1 MVMTTREVVLSE
13 PFEAD
18 SDDVISQF
26 MIEYLQQNTPEG
38 TLEEVYRVAGE
49 SWKAATHGGKDA
61 WTRYARRR
69 SLLEAAGVVLGGGP
83 EALEVVG
90 RCAFNSIRRPERM
103 EIFQALGSPAA
114 VYEALPDFIDAYGP
128 SFRLKTE
135 MKGSYE
141 CRIEMRM
148 REPNEPFPE
157 MCVFGLSLA
166 STVPQLFGF
175 SVAEIIHESCQCDGA
190 PCCSALLRWDPVD
203 LEVANQSRAEMRVR
217 LLEARLDELQRTL
230 ADLGSG
236 DGLRPVLTRVMAG
249 AMRAVQAPSYI
260 LDIKESATSNHFI
273 QTVGISETEGGLVT
287 LGLRESPGAE
297 APANVLA
304 CEVVSDRSHYGHLVA
319 MRPES
324 SSFEPRDRSVLD
336 SYARLAAA
344 ALDSEAAVVEAR
356 RQATT
361 AQALLALSGT
371 LADLSTSEEMAEHL
385 SRTVPSVLD
394 CDRAIVAL
402 ASTGDEAKW
411 VYATHGFDRESAAE
425 LTSIAPAKFDGRVD
439 SWLYRHPVAGPAGGI
454 SAALAGSGSLAAR
467 SLGITL
473 NGELFGWIT
482 IDVTAHPERL
492 DDDVDIAE
500 RLRGMAGQAAIAIH
514 NARLVEEIR
523 YQALHDSLTGL
534 PNRVL
539 IMDRVD
545 QAMARARRDHVDIAL
560 LFIDLDGFKDVNDNM
575 GHTVGDD
582 LLRSVASRFTGTLR
596 ESDTVARLGGDEFV
610 VLVEGI
616 SLAAGPELV
625 AERLL
630 RVLAEP
636 FHLGQ
641 ENETQVTVS
650 VSASIGIAAGLRDSS
665 EELFRDADVALYRAK
680 EAGKS
685 CYVLFESEMYKA
697 MHSRHELEMDLQ
709 AAVGTDQFFLR
720 YQPIFNLSDM
730 TLIGVEAL
738 LRWNHPKKGVLQP
751 DDFIPALEASGLIIP
766 VGRWV
771 ITEAC
776 QQGMAWRAMGH
787 DVKMSINASARQLNA
802 ETLLDDVCFGLES
815 TGFPPGLLIVEI
827 TETCLMRDAKGA
839 LHQLNALKSLGV
851 RIAIDDFGTGY
862 SSLAYL
868 QQFPVDSLKID
879 RSFISGMGKSPEG
892 DSLIHTLI
900 QLGKALN
907 LETLAEGIEED
918 GQLAQLRGEK
928 CDVGQ
933 GYLFARPVAPE
944 EIERYFSPSTLTVLV

>member
-1 MVMTTREVVLSE
+1 MVMTAGEGMLPV
-13 PFEAD
+13 PFEVD

-26 MIEYLQQNTPEG
+26 LIEYLEQNTPEG
-38 TLEEVYRVAGE
+38 TLEEVYRVAGA
-49 SWKAATHGGKDA
+49 SQKAPTPGKDRA
-61 WTRYARRR
+61 WTPYARRR

-83 EALEVVG
+83 EALKALG
-90 RCAFNSIRRPERM
+90 RCVFDAIRRPERM
-103 EIFQALGSPAA
+103 EIFQALGSAAA
-114 VYEALPDFIDAYGP
+114 VYAALPGFIEVYGP
-128 SFRLKTE
+128 SFRMKTD
-135 MKGSYE
+135 MIGPYE
-141 CRIEMRM
+141 CRIEMWM
-148 REPNEPFPE
+148 REPHEPFPE
-157 MCVFGLSLA
+157 MCAFGFSLA
-166 STVPQLFGF
+166 STVPQLFGY
-175 SVAEIIHESCQCDGA
+175 SVAEIDHESCQCDGA
-190 PCCSALLRWDPVD
+190 PTCAAVLRWDPIDV
-203 LEVANQSRAEMRVR
+203 ETANASRAEMRVR

-236 DGLRPVLTRVMAG
+236 DGLQPVLTRVMAG

-260 LDIKESATSNHFI
+260 LDIKESASADLFI
-273 QTVGISETEGGLVT
+273 RTEGIGVTEGGLVT
-287 LGLRESPGAE
+287 MGLRESRGA
-297 APANVLA
+297 PTSGNVLA
-304 CEVVSDRSHYGHLVA
+304 CEVVSERSHYGHLVA
-319 MRPES
+319 IRSEG

-336 SYARLAAA
+336 SYARLVAA

-371 LADLSTSEEMAEHL
+371 LSDLSTTEEMAEHL
-385 SRTVPSVLD
+385 SRTVPAVID
-394 CDRAIVAL
+394 CDRAIVSL
-402 ASTGDEAKW
+402 ASTGDEEKW
-411 VYATHGFDRESAAE
+411 VYSTHGFDQEAAAE
-425 LTSIAPAKFDGRVD
+425 LTSIAPAKFDGRME
-439 SWLYRHPVAGPAGGI
+439 SWLYQHPVATPAGGI
-454 SAALAGSGSLAAR
+454 SAALASSGSVAAR
-467 SLGITL
+467 SMGITS

-482 IDVTAHPERL
+482 IDVTSHPERL
-492 DDDVDIAE
+492 DDDLDIAE
-500 RLRGMAGQAAIAIH
+500 RLRGLAGQAAIAIY
-514 NARLVEEIR
+514 NARLLQEIR
-523 YQALHDSLTGL
+523 YQASHDSLTGL

-539 IMDRVD
+539 ILDRVE
-545 QAMARARRDHVDIAL
+545 QAMSRARREHVEIAL
-560 LFIDLDGFKDVNDNM
+560 LFIDLDGFKDVNDNL
-575 GHTVGDD
+575 GHTVGDE
-582 LLRSVASRFTGTLR
+582 LLRSVASRFSGTLR

-616 SLAAGPELV
+616 SMAAGPELV

-630 RVLAEP
+630 KVLAEP
-636 FHLGQ
+636 FHLGP
-641 ENETQVTVS
+641 ENETQVSVS

-680 EAGKS
+680 DAGKK

-709 AAVGTDQFFLR
+709 AALGTDQFFLR

-730 TLIGVEAL
+730 ELIGVEAL
-738 LRWNHPKKGVLQP
+738 LRWTHPKRGLLQP
-751 DDFIPALEASGLIIP
+751 DEFIPALEASGLIIP

-776 QQGMAWRAMGH
+776 QQGMAWKAKGR
-787 DVKMSINASARQLNA
+787 DVKMSVNASARQLDA
-802 ETLLDDVCFGLES
+802 ETLFDDVCFGLKS
-815 TGFPPGLLIVEI
+815 TGFPAELLIIEI

-851 RIAIDDFGTGY
+851 RIAIDHFGTGY

-879 RSFISGMGKSPEG
+879 RSFISGMGKSREG

-907 LETLAEGIEED
+907 LETLAEGIEDD

-944 EIERYFSPSTLTVLV
+944 EIERYLTPSTLTVLV

>member
-1 MVMTTREVVLSE
+1 
-13 PFEAD
+13 
-18 SDDVISQF
+18 
-26 MIEYLQQNTPEG
+26 
-38 TLEEVYRVAGE
+38 
-49 SWKAATHGGKDA
+49 
-61 WTRYARRR
+61 
-69 SLLEAAGVVLGGGP
+69 
-83 EALEVVG
+83 
-90 RCAFNSIRRPERM
+90 
-103 EIFQALGSPAA
+103 
-114 VYEALPDFIDAYGP
+114 
-128 SFRLKTE
+128 
-135 MKGSYE
+135 
-141 CRIEMRM
+141 
-148 REPNEPFPE
+148 
-157 MCVFGLSLA
+157 
-166 STVPQLFGF
+166 
-175 SVAEIIHESCQCDGA
+175 
-190 PCCSALLRWDPVD
+190 
-203 LEVANQSRAEMRVR
+203 
-217 LLEARLDELQRTL
+217 
-230 ADLGSG
+230 
-236 DGLRPVLTRVMAG
+236 
-249 AMRAVQAPSYI
+249 
-260 LDIKESATSNHFI
+260 
-273 QTVGISETEGGLVT
+273 
-287 LGLRESPGAE
+287 
-297 APANVLA
+297 
-304 CEVVSDRSHYGHLVA
+304 
-319 MRPES
+319 
-324 SSFEPRDRSVLD
+324 
-336 SYARLAAA
+336 
-344 ALDSEAAVVEAR
+344 
-356 RQATT
+356 
-361 AQALLALSGT
+361 
-371 LADLSTSEEMAEHL
+371 
-385 SRTVPSVLD
+385 
-394 CDRAIVAL
+394 
-402 ASTGDEAKW
+402 
-411 VYATHGFDRESAAE
+411 
-425 LTSIAPAKFDGRVD
+425 
-439 SWLYRHPVAGPAGGI
+439 
-454 SAALAGSGSLAAR
+454 
-467 SLGITL
+467 
-473 NGELFGWIT
+473 
-482 IDVTAHPERL
+482 
-492 DDDVDIAE
+492 
-500 RLRGMAGQAAIAIH
+500 
-514 NARLVEEIR
+514 
-523 YQALHDSLTGL
+523 
-534 PNRVL
+534 
-539 IMDRVD
+539 
-545 QAMARARRDHVDIAL
+545 
-560 LFIDLDGFKDVNDNM
+560 
-575 GHTVGDD
+575 
-582 LLRSVASRFTGTLR
+582 
-596 ESDTVARLGGDEFV
+596 LGGDEFV

>member
-1 MVMTTREVVLSE
+1 MVMTVRKDVSQ
-13 PFEAD
+13 PFEAEPGD
-18 SDDVISQF
+18 MISQF
-26 MIEYLQQNTPEG
+26 LTEYLQQNTPEG
-38 TLEEVYRVAGE
+38 TLEEVYRVVQNKRNAVIQSDAG
-49 SWKAATHGGKDA
+49 A
-61 WTRYARRR
+61 WTPYWQRR

-83 EALEVVG
+83 EALKAVG
-90 RCAFNSIRRPERM
+90 RCAFDSIRRPERM

-114 VYEALPDFIDAYGP
+114 VYDALPGFVEAFGP
-128 SFRLKTE
+128 SFCMTTDMVGLHE
-135 MKGSYE
+135 Y
-141 CRIEMRM
+141 RIELWM
-148 REPNEPFPE
+148 REPNEPPFPE
-157 MCVFGLSLA
+157 MCAFGLSLA
-166 STVPQLFGF
+166 STVPQLFGH

-190 PCCSALLRWDPVD
+190 PHCSALLRWASVD
-203 LEVANQSRAEMRVR
+203 LEVANESRAEMRVR
-217 LLEARLDELQRTL
+217 LLEARLDELQGTL

-236 DGLRPVLTRVMAG
+236 EGLQPVLTRVMAG
-249 AMRAVQAPSYI
+249 AMRVVPAPGFI
-260 LDIKESATSNHFI
+260 LDIKESAASKHFTRT
-273 QTVGISETEGGLVT
+273 QGIDESEAASLAWR
-287 LGLRESPGAE
+287 LRQAPGALT
-297 APANVLA
+297 ADNVLA
-304 CEVVSDRSHYGHLVA
+304 CEVVSERCRYGHLVA
-319 MRPES
+319 IRPEN
-324 SSFEPRDRSVLD
+324 SSFEPSDRSVLD

-344 ALDSEAAVVEAR
+344 ALDSEAAVVEAQ

-361 AQALLALSGT
+361 AQALLALSST
-371 LADLSTSEEMAEHL
+371 LAELSTSEEMADHL
-385 SRTVPSVLD
+385 SRTVPSVID
-394 CDRAIVAL
+394 CDRVIVAL
-402 ASTGDEAKW
+402 ASTGHEARW
-411 VYATHGFDRESAAE
+411 IYAIHGFDEETAAK
-425 LTSIAPAKFDGRVD
+425 LTSIAPAKFDGEVD
-439 SWLYRHPVAGPAGGI
+439 AWLYRHPRSAPAGGI
-454 SAALAGSGSLAAR
+454 SATLVDAGSLAAR
-467 SLGITL
+467 SLAIAL

-482 IDVTAHPERL
+482 IDVTSQPERF

-500 RLRGMAGQAAIAIH
+500 RLRGLAGQAAIAVH
-514 NARLVEEIR
+514 NARLLEEIR
-523 YQALHDSLTGL
+523 YQASHDSLTGL

-539 IMDRVD
+539 ILDRVE
-545 QAMARARRDHVDIAL
+545 QAMARARRDHVEIAL
-560 LFIDLDGFKDVNDNM
+560 LFVDLDGFKDVNDNM

-582 LLRSVASRFTGTLR
+582 LLRSVASRFSGTLR

-630 RVLAEP
+630 EVLAIP
-636 FHLGQ
+636 FHLGLGDAR
-641 ENETQVTVS
+641 VSVS
-650 VSASIGIAAGLRDSS
+650 VSASIGIAAGLRETS

-680 EAGKS
+680 EGGKG

-709 AAVGTDQFFLR
+709 AAVGTDQFLLH

-730 TLIGVEAL
+730 SLLGVEAL
-738 LRWNHPKKGVLQP
+738 LRWNHPSRGILQP
-751 DDFIPALEASGLIIP
+751 DEFIPALEASGLIIP

-776 QQGMAWRAMGH
+776 RQGMAWRTKGL
-787 DVKMSINASARQLNA
+787 DIKMSINASARQLDA
-802 ETLLDDVCFGLES
+802 ETLFDDVCFGLEMS
-815 TGFPPGLLIVEI
+815 GFPPDMLIVEI

-839 LHQLNALKSLGV
+839 LHQLNELKSLGV

-918 GQLAQLRGEK
+918 GQLAQLRGED

-933 GYLFARPVAPE
+933 GYLFARPVGPK
-944 EIERYFSPSTLTVLV
+944 EIEKYFIPLVAPASV